1 LKTICFFN
9 STKAWGGGEKWHFD
23 VATRLAK
30 KNIYRI
36 IVFTHPNSE
45 LYKRLKTTK
54 LTIYP
59 IQISNFSFLNPIK
72 VGKIVKILQEE
83 KVDTILM
90 NLSADVKIAGIASQ
104 KAGVRRIIYRRG
116 LAKPIKNRWLNRILF
131 RQIITDIICN
141 SEETQRTIF
150 ANNQDF
156 IAPEKVKV
164 IYNGIDLEEYD
175 KRLTKKI
182 YQSKNQ
188 EVIIGNAGRLVEQK
202 GQKHLIELAK
212 ILTKKGLQ
220 FKILIAG
227 KGKLEQE
234 LKEMAIQEK
243 VADKIVFLGFVKNI
257 KNLMQSIDIFVLTS
271 YWEGFGYVL
280 VEAMACQK
288 PVIAFN
294 LTSNPEIIET
304 QNEEKRTGFLAPQ
317 KDMETISNHILQLV
331 KNPKLSQKI
340 GKSGRQ
346 RVEKQFDINRTIQ
359 EVEAYF

>member
-23 VATRLAK
+23 IATRLAK
-30 KNIYRI
+30 KNTYRI
-36 IVFTHPNSE
+36 IVFTHPKSE
-45 LYKRLKTTK
+45 LYQRLKTTE

-72 VGKIVKILQEE
+72 IRKITKILQEE
-83 KVDTILM
+83 KVDTVLM
-90 NLSADVKIAGIASQ
+90 NLSADVKIAGIAAQ

-116 LAKPIKNRWLNRILF
+116 LAKPIKNRWLNRVLF

-150 ANNQDF
+150 ANNQHF

-175 KRLTKKI
+175 KRLTEEV
-182 YQSKNQ
+182 YQPKNQ
-188 EVIIGNAGRLVEQK
+188 EIIIGNAGRLVEQK

-212 ILTKKGLQ
+212 NLKEKGLQ

-243 VADKIVFLGFVKNI
+243 VADKIVFLGFVENI
-257 KNLMQSIDIFVLTS
+257 KNLMQNIDIFVLTS

-288 PVIAFN
+288 PVIAFD
-294 LTSNPEIIET
+294 LTSNPEIVEA
-304 QNEEKRTGFLAPQ
+304 QNNEKRTGFLAPQ
-317 KDMETISNHILQLV
+317 KDMEAITNYILKLAED
-331 KNPKLSQKI
+331 PKLRQKI
-340 GKSGRQ
+340 GQNGRQ
-346 RVEKQFDINRTIQ
+346 RVEEQFDINRTIQ
-359 EVEAYF
+359 EVETYF